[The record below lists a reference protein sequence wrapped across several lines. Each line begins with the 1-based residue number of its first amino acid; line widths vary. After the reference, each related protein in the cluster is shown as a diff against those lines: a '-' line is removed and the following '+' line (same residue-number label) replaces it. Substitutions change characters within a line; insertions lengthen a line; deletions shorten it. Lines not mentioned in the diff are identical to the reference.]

1 MLRGKRKPSAA
12 KRRAKAATLQEAMEA
27 MENTIV
33 LETAAELALAA
44 FLEPFQLQR
53 LPDVVVKLTQAGY
66 TSANSLLSLDD
77 NAVADAGLVD
87 TDYRA
92 DAEKLLLATFL
103 HSVEMVQY
111 GETLVASGCDSV
123 LKLLALPDAG
133 LVRGGIIKLGHR
145 RQLQRYLREDERVQ
159 AKAARVAEEEYER
172 EQERRGAMMGGS
184 RSGVKKTMGSSS
196 QKAKGTDSGQVAPI
210 RFEPLAAPTEE
221 PWARHASEDP
231 GGVAMLPT
239 GSSGSIHAWSQP
251 WATTFNAA
259 LLGTAP
265 GLRAEAHVD
274 ARTPRD
280 DNYILDG
287 GVTLMSNDGR
297 FMGRIW

>member
-145 RQLQRYLREDERVQ
+145 RQLDVYMREEERVQ
-159 AKAARVAEEEYER
+159 A
-172 EQERRGAMMGGS
+172 
-184 RSGVKKTMGSSS
+184 
-196 QKAKGTDSGQVAPI
+196 
-210 RFEPLAAPTEE
+210 
-221 PWARHASEDP
+221 
-231 GGVAMLPT
+231 
-239 GSSGSIHAWSQP
+239 
-251 WATTFNAA
+251 
-259 LLGTAP
+259 
-265 GLRAEAHVD
+265 
-274 ARTPRD
+274 
-280 DNYILDG
+280 
-287 GVTLMSNDGR
+287 
-297 FMGRIW
+297 